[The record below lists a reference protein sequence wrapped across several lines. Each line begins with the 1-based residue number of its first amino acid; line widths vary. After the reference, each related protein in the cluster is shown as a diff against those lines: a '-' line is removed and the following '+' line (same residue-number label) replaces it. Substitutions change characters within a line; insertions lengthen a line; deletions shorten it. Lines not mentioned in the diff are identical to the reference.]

1 MAKQKL
7 SLQQVAIK
15 LEKISLDFQKVRSDF
30 EGKVEE
36 LSESIDEDLLL
47 DDLRKLRVSYW
58 EFRNSTPVLIRGK
71 CIEKT
76 VFVLPQYPITAEHIL
91 SFRIDLW
98 PKTKNGILT
107 AKLNVTKNVT
117 NITSP
122 SPHIDSTLYGRKVT
136 DLYTSLERR
145 ARRREKNYC

>member
-15 LEKISLDFQKVRSDF
+15 LEKISSDFQKVRSDF
-30 EGKVEE
+30 EDTVEE

-76 VFVLPQYPITAEHIL
+76 VFVLPQYPVTAEHIL

-98 PKTKNGILT
+98 PKTKDGILT
-107 AKLNVTKNVT
+107 PKLNVTNS
-117 NITSP
+117 TSP
-122 SPHIDSTLYGRKVT
+122 APRIDSTLYGKKVT
-136 DLYTSLERR
+136 DLYKSLEKRSRR
-145 ARRREKNYC
+145 WDK

>member
-15 LEKISLDFQKVRSDF
+15 LEKISSDFKKVRSDF

-47 DDLRKLRVSYW
+47 DDLRKLRISYW
-58 EFRNSTPVLIRGK
+58 EFRTCTPVLIRGK
-71 CIEKT
+71 CAEKT
-76 VFVLPQYPITAEHIL
+76 VFVLPKYPIVAEDIL

-98 PKTKNGILT
+98 PKTKDGILT
-107 AKLNVTKNVT
+107 PKLNVTNVT
-117 NITSP
+117 SP
-122 SPHIDSTLYGRKVT
+122 APRIDSTLYGKKVT
-136 DLYTSLERR
+136 DLYKSLEKRSRR
-145 ARRREKNYC
+145 WDKIYY